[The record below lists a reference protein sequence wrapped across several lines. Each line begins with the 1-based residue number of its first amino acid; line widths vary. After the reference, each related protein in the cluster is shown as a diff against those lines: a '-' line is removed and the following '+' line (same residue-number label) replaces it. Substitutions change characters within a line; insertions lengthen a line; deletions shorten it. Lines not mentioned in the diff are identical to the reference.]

1 MAVRTIGRII
11 LYEQLTQ
18 DKIDA
23 LLASADTIAFEI
35 ERRYILGEMPE
46 VLTAILP
53 TQFDGFAVD
62 YVESLKEVVD
72 VSSFIHEEDAIM
84 FIVKYNSTTKEFDLT
99 SSYVRNNVDS
109 TATMGT
115 VITGQLLKAIFITPG
130 IENPVYTVI
139 DLPFGQ
145 SLDTV
150 QLNVL
155 KDNGVIIDPA
165 STGDFFTITTQSVP
179 YKVGFYQPTSVTTE
193 KYSIEF
199 DLQNKTI
206 EL

>member
-23 LLASADTIAFEI
+23 LLVSADTIAFEI